1 MTAVI
6 VFAHGSTVEEAN
18 EGVRTM
24 TAELALRGNFALV
37 DTAFLDCA
45 SPDLRES
52 VARMAA
58 AGATRIVV
66 IPFFLTLGIHLR
78 RDLPGIVDGLRGIYA
93 GVDIDVTEPLEG
105 HPALVDIMLARAR
118 EALKG
123 ERSAGK
129 AD

>member
-52 VARMAA
+52 VGRMAA

-105 HPALVDIMLARAR
+105 HPALVDIMLGRAR